1 MSRRARLAA
10 TTLTSWVRDLSSV
23 AKDRIL
29 ALLLALLA
37 VVEVVTAEA
46 VVGSRWLQAIALVVM
61 TASVAWRRAS
71 PVLAGAV
78 AGAALGAQTLL
89 GEADVVAGFVAL
101 MIVTYSAASYAPLRR
116 ALVGGAFVAGGV
128 FVYPIVSAT
137 TFAEEAGNLAIF
149 AGMWVLGRMVRSRQM
164 RAVEAEAR
172 ARAVEQ
178 DREER
183 IRAVIAEERSRMAR
197 ELHDIV
203 AHGVSLMV
211 LQAGAA
217 RQTLDTAP
225 AAVPDL
231 LMTIERAGR
240 QSLDEMHRL
249 LALLRHDDESLAPSP
264 RLDALDGLLDDV
276 RRAGLRVEQRIEGE
290 PRRLPPGL
298 EVSAYR
304 IVQESLTNTV
314 RHAEAEEARVVVR
327 YDVDAVEL
335 EVTDDGRGVPGPERP
350 AGHGLI
356 GMRERAALFG
366 GWVTSG
372 PAEAGG
378 WEVRARLPIGDP
390 AAHQAGG
397 MLA

>member
-1 MSRRARLAA
+1 MSPTAGVEFAAPRFTPFDRAGSIARWRRGPSTAIYPRPMSRRARLAA

-116 ALVGGAFVAGGV
+116 ALVGGTFVAGGV
-128 FVYPIVSAT
+128 FVYPIVGAT

-264 RLDALDGLLDDV
+264 RLDALDGCSMTSGAPACASSSASRASRDAFRLASRSPPTGSCRSRSPTPCATRRPR
-276 RRAGLRVEQRIEGE
+276 RRASS
-290 PRRLPPGL
+290 
-298 EVSAYR
+298 SATT
-304 IVQESLTNTV
+304 S
-314 RHAEAEEARVVVR
+314 
-327 YDVDAVEL
+327 
-335 EVTDDGRGVPGPERP
+335 
-350 AGHGLI
+350 
-356 GMRERAALFG
+356 MRWSSR
-366 GWVTSG
+366 
-372 PAEAGG
+372 
-378 WEVRARLPIGDP
+378 
-390 AAHQAGG
+390 
-397 MLA
+397 